1 MGLSS
6 FFPNDSNFRLD
17 QALLPLFP
25 LRLVLF
31 PGQVLPLHV
40 FEPRYHTMISDCLL
54 REEPFGIVLLR
65 DDMADWRTYQQNVAL
80 PHAVGTTAHIRGV
93 EHLTDGRMNIVV
105 TGLHRFRVRT
115 LHFDKPFLRGD
126 VETLPLIGSAPTA
139 QVETLSRRLQG
150 YLHLLSQ
157 IVQNDIDLGELPQDP
172 GALAYLVASALQ
184 IPWEEKQALLEIATV
199 PDLLAQEQRVLAKE
213 ASLLRFMHGS
223 EDRIED
229 QILGATG
236 YLYPN

>member
-6 FFPNDSNFRLD
+6 FFPDDSEFHLE

-40 FEPRYHTMISDCLL
+40 FEPRYRSMINDCLE
-54 REEPFGIVLLR
+54 RETPFGIVLLR
-65 DDMADWRTYQQNVAL
+65 DDMPDWRTYQQNVAL
-80 PHAVGTTAHIRGV
+80 PHAVGATAHIRGV
-93 EHLTDGRMNIVV
+93 ERLADGCLNIVV
-105 TGLHRFRVRT
+105 LGLHRFRVRT
-115 LHFDKPFLRGD
+115 LYFDKPFLQGD
-126 VETLPLIGSAPTA
+126 VENFPLTGPTQA
-139 QVETLSRRLQG
+139 IQVETLSRRLRR

-157 IVQNDIDLGELPQDP
+157 IVQNDIDLGDMPQDP
-172 GALAYLVASALQ
+172 AALAYLVASALQ
-184 IPWEEKQALLEIATV
+184 IPWEEKQALLEIATA
-199 PDLLAQEQRVLAKE
+199 PDLLTQEHAVLAKE
-213 ASLLRFMHGS
+213 TSVLRFMHS
-223 EDRIED
+223 TEERIED